1 MKSIKQ
7 KEQQSGYNRDAL
19 IFRILEQHKTELQDM
34 TNKQLVDAWKF
45 TMTVQEDSPTRF
57 AADKEGLDII
67 GDDTIKVIAEDF
79 VKQARGEGLII
90 TPKIS
95 ANDKRMTSKWEKH
108 QEYSKQTSRENLR
121 TEPRHQSEK

>member
-1 MKSIKQ
+1 MKSLKQ

-19 IFRILEQHKTELQDM
+19 IFRILEQHKIELQDM

-45 TMTVQEDSPTRF
+45 TMTVQEEPSTRVTEILGD
-57 AADKEGLDII
+57 AYDETIKEG
-67 GDDTIKVIAEDF
+67 AEELIR
-79 VKQARGEGLII
+79 KAREEGLII
-90 TPKIS
+90 TPKVS
-95 ANDKRMTSKWEKH
+95 PNDKRMASKWEKH

>member
-1 MKSIKQ
+1 MKSLKQ

-19 IFRILEQHKTELQDM
+19 IFRILEQHKIELQDM

-45 TMTVQEDSPTRF
+45 TMTVQEEPSTRVT
-57 AADKEGLDII
+57 EIL
-67 GDDTIKVIAEDF
+67 GDAYDETIRE
-79 VKQARGEGLII
+79 EGLII
-90 TPKIS
+90 TPKVS
-95 ANDKRMTSKWEKH
+95 PNDKRMASKWEKH